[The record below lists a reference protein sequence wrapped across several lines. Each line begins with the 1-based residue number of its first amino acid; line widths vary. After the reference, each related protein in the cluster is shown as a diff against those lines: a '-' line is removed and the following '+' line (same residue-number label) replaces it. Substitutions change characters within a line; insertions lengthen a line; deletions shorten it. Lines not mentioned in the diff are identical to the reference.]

1 MYHLKLNAMVMRSI
15 GAEVPSKYPTTI
27 VMVEDIVWQIVKAI

>member
-1 MYHLKLNAMVMRSI
+1 MKSI

-27 VMVEDIVWQIVKAI
+27 KMVEDIVWHILKNM